1 MKITCLN
8 FNYSN
13 QVPGL
18 GIWSPSLKKQIKET
32 LTYLLL
38 LTSSKTIMS
47 RANAV
52 MKESRTFELLMSF
65 MPGQK
70 MISQFLVLKEEND
83 LIKTI

>member
-1 MKITCLN
+1 
-8 FNYSN
+8 
-13 QVPGL
+13 
-18 GIWSPSLKKQIKET
+18 
-32 LTYLLL
+32 
-38 LTSSKTIMS
+38 MS

-83 LIKTI
+83 LIKKNLRDQYEKEFTDLTLLIQ